1 MYKQISEKIKARR
14 GIISVL
20 IGAFLISFSPV
31 MVTMSDLQP
40 TVSAFYRVFIGST
53 FLLLVIFLN
62 RSHYTNAFSVNFYLI
77 LAGIFFAL
85 DLWFWHRSILYIGP
99 GMSTLIANFQ
109 IFIIPLLSFFIFSIV
124 PSKYQIV
131 AIVLGISGLYLTL
144 GYGGSIDNQNI
155 KLGFMFGIMTAL
167 AYSAYIL
174 SLRKN
179 NIESS
184 QEISPL
190 ISLFYVSF
198 ISALILYI
206 VIKIEGV
213 SMAMNA
219 SSNLISMLAYGII
232 CHVFGWYMIIL
243 GLKTVTATTAGIIL
257 ISQPIFSL
265 FWDYLFFSR
274 HTTSIEIIG
283 IAVVIVAMIICVY
296 SESYEGTRGSN

>member
-1 MYKQISEKIKARR
+1 MSSDNLKIRK
-14 GIISVL
+14 GILFVL

-31 MVTMSDLQP
+31 MVSMSDLQP
-40 TVSAFYRVFIGST
+40 TVSAFYRVFIGSI
-53 FLLLVIFLN
+53 FLIFVIFLN
-62 RSHYTNAFSVNFYLI
+62 RNLYINSFSVNPYLI

-109 IFIIPLLSFFIFSIV
+109 IFIIPLMSFFIFSMV
-124 PSKYQIV
+124 PNKYQII
-131 AIVLGISGLYLTL
+131 AIILGIAGLYLTL
-144 GYGGSIDNQNI
+144 GYRGSIDNENI

-174 SLRKN
+174 SLKKN
-179 NIESS
+179 NIEASH
-184 QEISPL
+184 EISPL
-190 ISLFYVSF
+190 ISLLYVSF
-198 ISALILYI
+198 ISALILFI
-206 VIKIEGV
+206 VMKIEGV
-213 SMAMNA
+213 SIAIND
-219 SSNLISMLAYGII
+219 SNNLYSMLAYGII

-283 IAVVIVAMIICVY
+283 IAVVIIAMIICVS
-296 SESYEGTRGSN
+296 SESYDEIRGSN

>member
-1 MYKQISEKIKARR
+1 MSSDNLKIRR
-14 GIISVL
+14 GILFVL

-31 MVTMSDLQP
+31 MVSMSDLQP
-40 TVSAFYRVFIGST
+40 TVSAFYRVFIGSI
-53 FLLLVIFLN
+53 FLIFVIFLN
-62 RSHYTNAFSVNFYLI
+62 RSLYINSFLVNPYLV

-109 IFIIPLLSFFIFSIV
+109 IFIIPLMSFFIFSMA
-124 PSKYQIV
+124 PNKYQII
-131 AIVLGISGLYLTL
+131 AIFLGITGLYLTL
-144 GYGGSIDNQNI
+144 GYGGSIDNENI
-155 KLGFMFGIMTAL
+155 KLGFLFGIMTAL

-174 SLRKN
+174 SLKKN
-179 NIESS
+179 NIEASH
-184 QEISPL
+184 EISPL

-198 ISALILYI
+198 ISALILFI
-206 VIKIEGV
+206 VMKIEGV
-213 SMAMNA
+213 SMAMND
-219 SSNLISMLAYGII
+219 SSNLYSMLAYGII

-283 IAVVIVAMIICVY
+283 IAVVIIAMIICVS
-296 SESYEGTRGSN
+296 SESYDEIRGSN

>member
-1 MYKQISEKIKARR
+1 MSSDNLKIRK
-14 GIISVL
+14 GILFVL

-31 MVTMSDLQP
+31 MVSMSDLQP
-40 TVSAFYRVFIGST
+40 TVSAFYRVFIGSI
-53 FLLLVIFLN
+53 FLIFVIFLN
-62 RSHYTNAFSVNFYLI
+62 RNLYINSFSVNPYLI

-109 IFIIPLLSFFIFSIV
+109 IFIIPLMSFFIFSMA
-124 PSKYQIV
+124 PNKYQII
-131 AIVLGISGLYLTL
+131 AIVLGITGLYLTL
-144 GYGGSIDNQNI
+144 GYGGSIDNENI

-174 SLRKN
+174 SLKKN
-179 NIESS
+179 NIEASH
-184 QEISPL
+184 EISPL

-198 ISALILYI
+198 ISALILFI

-213 SMAMNA
+213 SMAMNDP
-219 SSNLISMLAYGII
+219 SNLYSMLAYGII

-265 FWDYLFFSR
+265 FWDYFFFSR

-283 IAVVIVAMIICVY
+283 IAVVIIAMIICVS
-296 SESYEGTRGSN
+296 SESYDEIRGSN

>member
-1 MYKQISEKIKARR
+1 MSSDNLKIRK
-14 GIISVL
+14 GILFVL

-31 MVTMSDLQP
+31 MVSMSDLQP
-40 TVSAFYRVFIGST
+40 TVSAFYRVFIGSI
-53 FLLLVIFLN
+53 FLIFVIFLN
-62 RSHYTNAFSVNFYLI
+62 RSLYINFFSVNPYLI

-109 IFIIPLLSFFIFSIV
+109 IFIIPLMSFFIFSMV
-124 PSKYQIV
+124 PNKYQII
-131 AIVLGISGLYLTL
+131 AIILGIAGLYLTL
-144 GYGGSIDNQNI
+144 GYGGSIDNENI

-174 SLRKN
+174 SLKKN
-179 NIESS
+179 NIEASH
-184 QEISPL
+184 EISPL
-190 ISLFYVSF
+190 ISLLYVSF
-198 ISALILYI
+198 ISALILFI

-213 SMAMNA
+213 SMAMNDP
-219 SSNLISMLAYGII
+219 SNLYSMLAYGII

-283 IAVVIVAMIICVY
+283 IAVVIIAMIICVS
-296 SESYEGTRGSN
+296 SESYDEIRGSN

>member
-1 MYKQISEKIKARR
+1 MSSDNLKIRK
-14 GIISVL
+14 GILFVL

-31 MVTMSDLQP
+31 MVSMSDLQP
-40 TVSAFYRVFIGST
+40 TVSAFYRVFIGSI
-53 FLLLVIFLN
+53 FLIFVIFLN
-62 RSHYTNAFSVNFYLI
+62 RSLYVNSFSVNPYLI

-109 IFIIPLLSFFIFSIV
+109 IFIIPLMSFFIFSMT
-124 PSKYQIV
+124 PNKYQII
-131 AIVLGISGLYLTL
+131 AIVLGINGLYLTL
-144 GYGGSIDNQNI
+144 GYGGSIDNENI

-174 SLRKN
+174 SLKKN
-179 NIESS
+179 NIEASH
-184 QEISPL
+184 EISPL

-198 ISALILYI
+198 ISALILFI
-206 VIKIEGV
+206 VMKIEGV
-213 SMAMNA
+213 SMAMND
-219 SSNLISMLAYGII
+219 SSNLYSMLAYGII

-283 IAVVIVAMIICVY
+283 IAVVIIAMIICVS
-296 SESYEGTRGSN
+296 SESYDEIRGSN

>member
-1 MYKQISEKIKARR
+1 MSSDNLKIRK
-14 GIISVL
+14 GILFVL

-31 MVTMSDLQP
+31 MVSMSDLQP
-40 TVSAFYRVFIGST
+40 TVSAFFRVFVGSI
-53 FLLLVIFLN
+53 FLIFVIFLN
-62 RSHYTNAFSVNFYLI
+62 RSLYINFFSVNPYLI

-109 IFIIPLLSFFIFSIV
+109 IFIIPLMSFFIFSMA
-124 PSKYQIV
+124 PNKYQII
-131 AIVLGISGLYLTL
+131 AIFLGITGLYLTL
-144 GYGGSIDNQNI
+144 GYGGSIDNENI
-155 KLGFMFGIMTAL
+155 KFGFMFGIMTAL

-174 SLRKN
+174 SLKKN
-179 NIESS
+179 NIEASY
-184 QEISPL
+184 EISPL

-198 ISALILYI
+198 ISALILFI
-206 VIKIEGV
+206 VMKIEGV
-213 SMAMNA
+213 SMAIND
-219 SSNLISMLAYGII
+219 SSNLYSMLAYGII

-283 IAVVIVAMIICVY
+283 IAVVIIAMIICVS
-296 SESYEGTRGSN
+296 SESYDEIRGSN

>member
-1 MYKQISEKIKARR
+1 MSSDNLKIRK
-14 GIISVL
+14 GILFVL

-31 MVTMSDLQP
+31 MVSMSDLQP
-40 TVSAFYRVFIGST
+40 TVSAFYRVFIGSI
-53 FLLLVIFLN
+53 FLIFVIFLN
-62 RSHYTNAFSVNFYLI
+62 RSLYINFFSVNPYLI

-99 GMSTLIANFQ
+99 GMSTLIVNFQ
-109 IFIIPLLSFFIFSIV
+109 IFIIPLMSFFIFSIT
-124 PSKYQIV
+124 PNKYQII
-131 AIVLGISGLYLTL
+131 AIVLGINGLYLTL
-144 GYGGSIDNQNI
+144 GYGGSIDNENI

-174 SLRKN
+174 SLKKN
-179 NIESS
+179 NIEASH
-184 QEISPL
+184 EISPL

-198 ISALILYI
+198 ISALILFI

-213 SMAMNA
+213 SMAMND
-219 SSNLISMLAYGII
+219 SSNLYSMLAYGII

-283 IAVVIVAMIICVY
+283 IAVVIIAMIICVS
-296 SESYEGTRGSN
+296 SESYDEIRGSN

>member
-1 MYKQISEKIKARR
+1 MSSDNLKIRK
-14 GIISVL
+14 GILFVL

-31 MVTMSDLQP
+31 MVSMSDLQP
-40 TVSAFYRVFIGST
+40 TVSAFYRVFIGSI
-53 FLLLVIFLN
+53 FLIFVIFLN
-62 RSHYTNAFSVNFYLI
+62 RNLYINSFSVNPYLI

-109 IFIIPLLSFFIFSIV
+109 IFIIPLMSFFIFSMT
-124 PSKYQIV
+124 PNKYQII
-131 AIVLGISGLYLTL
+131 AIVLGINGLYLTL
-144 GYGGSIDNQNI
+144 GYGGSIDNENI

-174 SLRKN
+174 SLKKN
-179 NIESS
+179 NIEASH
-184 QEISPL
+184 EISPL

-198 ISALILYI
+198 ISALILFI

-213 SMAMNA
+213 SMIMND
-219 SSNLISMLAYGII
+219 SSNLYSMLAYGII

-283 IAVVIVAMIICVY
+283 IAVVIIAMIICVS
-296 SESYEGTRGSN
+296 SESYDEIMISS

>member
-1 MYKQISEKIKARR
+1 MSSDNLKIRK
-14 GIISVL
+14 GILFVL

-31 MVTMSDLQP
+31 MVSMSDLQP
-40 TVSAFYRVFIGST
+40 TVSAFYRVFIGSI
-53 FLLLVIFLN
+53 FLIFLIFLN
-62 RSHYTNAFSVNFYLI
+62 RNLYINSFLVNPYLI

-109 IFIIPLLSFFIFSIV
+109 IFIIPLMSFFIFSMT
-124 PSKYQIV
+124 PNKYPII
-131 AIVLGISGLYLTL
+131 AIVLGVTGLYLTL
-144 GYGGSIDNQNI
+144 GYGGSIDNENI

-174 SLRKN
+174 SLKKN
-179 NIESS
+179 NIEASH
-184 QEISPL
+184 EISPL

-198 ISALILYI
+198 ISALILFI

-213 SMAMNA
+213 SMAMND
-219 SSNLISMLAYGII
+219 SSNLYSMLAYGII

-283 IAVVIVAMIICVY
+283 IAVVIIAMIICVS
-296 SESYEGTRGSN
+296 SESYDEIRGSN